1 VLDRAVLKIPVR
13 IDKSNDLEIG
23 IIVLYNQ
30 YPEFLYRNIDIRQG
44 LTASAT
50 LKLDKNDKDL
60 RNLGGSISI
69 RDPSRLEF
77 FIDAEKNEI
86 DNDKLNEAVYKAQY
100 SGSIIDVRIYLT
112 ELAPEPDKYTLS
124 LRNEGDAV
132 RNVRRSIKT
141 KQKAADPELVELVNA
156 RKEAEG
162 ILELIESEKVEITKE
177 KGTPAMKLKTY
188 VMKGENV
195 LVVPRANGNLI
206 VKVQKT
212 NGFAQ
217 GFFNTIAGFTNAVTN
232 GVETLSGDRV
242 IIDAAANKK
251 YSEFFKVVNNEIRE
265 MDFEEIKYE
274 IEAASGEVDELN
286 MSKGVGGAS
295 KRRRNKDNAKDGL
308 KALLIEDG
316 DGITI
321 CEGEITE
328 VRESGNENNIVFV
341 LRPLDGATVSKKK
354 VNGATVN
361 MIFGEVV
368 DSVAAK

>member
-1 VLDRAVLKIPVR
+1 
-13 IDKSNDLEIG
+13 
-23 IIVLYNQ
+23 
-30 YPEFLYRNIDIRQG
+30 
-44 LTASAT
+44 
-50 LKLDKNDKDL
+50 
-60 RNLGGSISI
+60 
-69 RDPSRLEF
+69 
-77 FIDAEKNEI
+77 
-86 DNDKLNEAVYKAQY
+86 
-100 SGSIIDVRIYLT
+100 
-112 ELAPEPDKYTLS
+112 
-124 LRNEGDAV
+124 
-132 RNVRRSIKT
+132 
-141 KQKAADPELVELVNA
+141 LVNA
-156 RKEAEG
+156 REEAKELLTELLAEG
-162 ILELIESEKVEITKE
+162 DVEITKE
-177 KGTPAMKLKTY
+177 KGTPAMKLTTY

-242 IIDAAANKK
+242 IIDATANKK

-265 MDFEEIKYE
+265 MDFEQIKDDLE
-274 IEAASGEVDELN
+274 GVELLN

-308 KALLIEDG
+308 TALLIEDG

-328 VRESGNENNIVFV
+328 VRESGNKNNIVFV
-341 LRPLDGATVSKKK
+341 LRPLDGATVSRKK